1 MLKINRKLSVTISI
15 ALTALMFLG
24 TVVLAF
30 FLPSFLEYLL
40 GLPDRNGELLAL
52 TSTQRTVVYAA
63 AYTELFLMASGLGML
78 FALLILVKRGSVFT
92 KAAVELIRYIS
103 WCLIFMGF
111 IMMSM
116 AFLTLLAVAAG
127 AAILFVGLTIR
138 VTKNVIE
145 EAVYIKEENDLT
157 V

>member
-1 MLKINRKLSVTISI
+1 
-15 ALTALMFLG
+15 MFLG

-40 GLPDRNGELLAL
+40 GLPDRNGELLVL

>member
-15 ALTALMFLG
+15 AITALMFLG
-24 TVVLAF
+24 TVALAF

-78 FALLILVKRGSVFT
+78 FALLILIRVKRF
-92 KAAVELIRYIS
+92 ADLNDH
-103 WCLIFMGF
+103 
-111 IMMSM
+111 
-116 AFLTLLAVAAG
+116 VADPG
-127 AAILFVGLTIR
+127 QRFPRILKLPQIVPRQCVVKI
-138 VTKNVIE
+138 I
-145 EAVYIKEENDLT
+145 
-157 V
+157 

>member
-24 TVVLAF
+24 TVALAF

-52 TSTQRTVVYAA
+52 TATQRTVVYAA

-127 AAILFVGLTIR
+127 ATILFVGLTIR
-138 VTKNVIE
+138 VVKNVIE

>member
-15 ALTALMFLG
+15 ALTALMLLG
-24 TVVLAF
+24 TFALAF
-30 FLPSFLEYLL
+30 FLPSFIEYLL
-40 GLPDRNGELLAL
+40 KLPDMNGALLNL
-52 TSTQRTVVYAA
+52 TAAQRTIVYVA

-78 FALLILVKRGSVFT
+78 FALLLLVKRGSVFT

-111 IMMSM
+111 IMMSL
-116 AFLTLLAVAAG
+116 AFLTLIAVVAG
-127 AAILFVGLTIR
+127 AAVLFVGLAIR
-138 VTKNVIE
+138 VVKNVIE